1 MQTGDWTTR
10 SVFDR
15 YNVVSE
21 RDSIDAAFRLDQHL
35 SDVQTKRDKANFEA
49 TFERCREKML
59 VVVF

>member
-1 MQTGDWTTR
+1 M
-10 SVFDR
+10 
-15 YNVVSE
+15 SE